1 MLKPDVKWLF
11 VRHVLLF
18 FFVFL
23 ALVLTRPGERSNS
36 SFQTMAGFH
45 RNLHPRVLERER
57 TLGTRLFASL
67 FLSYFLIKL
76 LICPGG
82 GEVGEG
88 VLPYMGYIGVCRS
101 EGYGFQAVYS
111 RIGYINHSV
120 WGLWYKVLFWLD
132 CASDPSSFWKTATL
146 G

>member
-1 MLKPDVKWLF
+1 MLCFRCPEKKPDVKWLF
-11 VRHVLLF
+11 VRHVL
-18 FFVFL
+18 VFLVLL

-36 SFQTMAGFH
+36 SFKTMADFH

-57 TLGTRLFASL
+57 TLGTRLFPSL

-76 LICPGG
+76 LICPGAG
-82 GEVGEG
+82 GQG
-88 VLPYMGYIGVCRS
+88 VLPYMGYIDVCRC

-120 WGLWYKVLFWLD
+120 WV
-132 CASDPSSFWKTATL
+132 
-146 G
+146 